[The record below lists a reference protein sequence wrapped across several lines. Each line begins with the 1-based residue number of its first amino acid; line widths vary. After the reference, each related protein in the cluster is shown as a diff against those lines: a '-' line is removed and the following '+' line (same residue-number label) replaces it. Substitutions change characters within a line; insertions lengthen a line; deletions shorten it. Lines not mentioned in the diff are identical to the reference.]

1 MLRYLVRKK
10 EEDFPDNV
18 IYEHHQKTNSECSD
32 TKRHIE
38 KTEDNLRLTFRAEQ
52 CDDKIEMFQRLSS
65 SW

>member
-10 EEDFPDNV
+10 EEEVHVNV